1 MISFI
6 LALVAAIAI
15 IGYVIPV
22 SLGKNPT
29 RELLT
34 VAIFALLVSCATSNP
49 EAGSGLVN
57 IKITQPADSSR

>member
-1 MISFI
+1 MISSI
-6 LALVAAIAI
+6 LALVSVIAI

-22 SLGKNPT
+22 SRGKNPT

-34 VAIFALLVSCATSNP
+34 VAIFALLASCATSNP

>member
-1 MISFI
+1 MISI
-6 LALVAAIAI
+6 VLAVIAAVAI
-15 IGYVIPV
+15 IGYVVPV

-34 VAIFALLVSCATSNP
+34 VAIFALLASCATSNP

-57 IKITQPADSSR
+57 VKITQPADSSR

>member
-34 VAIFALLVSCATSNP
+34 VAIFALLASCATSNP
-49 EAGSGLVN
+49 EGSGLVN
-57 IKITQPADSSR
+57 VKITQPADSNR

>member
-29 RELLT
+29 HKLLT

-49 EAGSGLVN
+49 EAGRDLVN
-57 IKITQPADSSR
+57 LKITQPADSSR